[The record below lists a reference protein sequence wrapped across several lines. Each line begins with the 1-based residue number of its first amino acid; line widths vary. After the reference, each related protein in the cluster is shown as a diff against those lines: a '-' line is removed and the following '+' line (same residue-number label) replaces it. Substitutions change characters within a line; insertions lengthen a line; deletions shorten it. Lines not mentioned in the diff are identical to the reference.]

1 MEFDTGRASRDG
13 IPVALAEP
21 TRLENMPKF
30 VLLYSEKSTSSTVT
44 FVVCYQRITSVQRAC
59 AGSQFRSCGCSGS
72 WFVIQRRRILRE
84 IGFNSIKILREIGF
98 NFDQKQK

>member
-30 VLLYSEKSTSSTVT
+30 ASLYSGKSTS
-44 FVVCYQRITSVQRAC
+44 ITATLSYATN
-59 AGSQFRSCGCSGS
+59 
-72 WFVIQRRRILRE
+72 E
-84 IGFNSIKILREIGF
+84 
-98 NFDQKQK
+98 